1 MNITDVQIF
10 PVNEDKLKAYATI
23 TIDGCFV
30 VRDLKIIQGQAG
42 VFVAM
47 PAKKRKDGSFR
58 DIAHPLNLETRS
70 ELEAKVL
77 ATYQAALAGPVNG
90 VAESFPQR
98 RLTGTED

>member
-23 TIDGCFV
+23 TIDDCFV
-30 VRDLKIIQGQAG
+30 VRDLKIIQGLSG

-58 DIAHPLNLETRS
+58 DIAHPLNQETRVQ
-70 ELEAKVL
+70 LEEKVL
-77 ATYQAALAGPVNG
+77 AAYQASLENSGALNVRPLAANG
-90 VAESFPQR
+90 DDR
-98 RLTGTED
+98 